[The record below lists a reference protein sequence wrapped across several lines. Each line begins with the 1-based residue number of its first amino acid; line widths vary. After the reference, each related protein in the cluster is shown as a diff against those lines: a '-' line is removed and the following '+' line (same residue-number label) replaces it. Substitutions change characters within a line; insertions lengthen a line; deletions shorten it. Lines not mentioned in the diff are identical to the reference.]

1 MDIPCHNAMSSIF
14 HSGILSFFLV
24 QTTTEVHF
32 AIWALSA
39 VDTWGGVLGVPEFGG
54 FRKEDRKR
62 DRQSITAS
70 TDGF

>member
-1 MDIPCHNAMSSIF
+1 MPFTMQCNQSSTMGF
-14 HSGILSFFLV
+14 WVFFLV
-24 QTTTEVHF
+24 HTTIEAHF

-62 DRQSITAS
+62 VRQSITAS